1 MQSEPSLPNFF
12 NKILQNYLKI
22 KKDEI
27 SSSNEGFKGLIE
39 QSCALCDEA
48 IRRINQLD
56 LFSKN
61 ESLDDLSTSS
71 IRYLTLPAFL
81 AFYTSQKFD
90 RDERL
95 TSLKL
100 TQTYY
105 DEFFDSIES
114 YGFPD
119 LPKLEKPSGDEPS
132 SKFYLRSPRVD
143 PEKQRNERIKAYKEK
158 KSLDERLEKFL
169 SLNSPTVDE
178 EMLREESIGLI
189 RYWAFTAVEEL
200 RLIKSEVELL
210 EKFQGQNTLQQPPPR
225 KPSGPTQPPL
235 VITREKILAA
245 TFGAGYPSVPTMTLD
260 QFVDLQVKQG
270 LMPPP
275 QQMKSRTS
283 TNNSSSSSNG
293 ASWHRIDPSDTA
305 EAKEA
310 DEEKMARYDALED
323 AHSEE
328 QRAKAQRFDEF
339 KDEHRR
345 GSGNRANPE
354 EPAFIKRFREQSGMK
369 PEATVKDKMRSRIQ
383 LENDDDFRDR
393 EDEAPQVVAGV
404 GVSEEEASE
413 YAQKILVKHPNN
425 KVRDDS
431 DKSEDEGTPEEI
443 EAEKSGKIV
452 FRRPKTK
459 QSKVNDDKAARKKDS
474 EDRKKFDKLRE
485 RRKKNENPGGT
496 LSFNL
501 DEECE
506 DD

>member
-1 MQSEPSLPNFF
+1 MQVEGSLPNFF
-12 NKILQNYLKI
+12 DKILQNYLKI

-27 SSSNEGFKGLIE
+27 VSSDEGFKDLIE

-48 IRRINQLD
+48 MRRINQLD

-71 IRYLTLPAFL
+71 IRYITLPAFL

-95 TSLKL
+95 ISLKL

-105 DEFFDSIES
+105 DEFFDLIES

-119 LPKLEKPSGDEPS
+119 LPKREKPSGDEPS
-132 SKFYLRSPRVD
+132 SNLNPRSVRVD
-143 PEKQRNERIKAYKEK
+143 PEKQRNERIKAHKEK

-169 SLNSPTVDE
+169 SLNSPIVDE
-178 EMLREESIGLI
+178 EMLREESIGLV
-189 RYWAFTAVEEL
+189 RYWAFTAVEDL

-210 EKFQGQNTLQQPPPR
+210 EKFQGQRRPQQPLPR
-225 KPSGPTQPPL
+225 PKPSSPTQPPL

-270 LMPPP
+270 LMPAP

-283 TNNSSSSSNG
+283 TNNSSNG
-293 ASWHRIDPSDTA
+293 ASWHRIGPSDTA
-305 EAKEA
+305 EAKKAE
-310 DEEKMARYDALED
+310 EEKLARYDALED

-345 GSGNRANPE
+345 GSGNRAN
-354 EPAFIKRFREQSGMK
+354 RG
-369 PEATVKDKMRSRIQ
+369 
-383 LENDDDFRDR
+383 
-393 EDEAPQVVAGV
+393 
-404 GVSEEEASE
+404 
-413 YAQKILVKHPNN
+413 
-425 KVRDDS
+425 
-431 DKSEDEGTPEEI
+431 
-443 EAEKSGKIV
+443 
-452 FRRPKTK
+452 
-459 QSKVNDDKAARKKDS
+459 
-474 EDRKKFDKLRE
+474 
-485 RRKKNENPGGT
+485 
-496 LSFNL
+496 
-501 DEECE
+501 
-506 DD
+506 